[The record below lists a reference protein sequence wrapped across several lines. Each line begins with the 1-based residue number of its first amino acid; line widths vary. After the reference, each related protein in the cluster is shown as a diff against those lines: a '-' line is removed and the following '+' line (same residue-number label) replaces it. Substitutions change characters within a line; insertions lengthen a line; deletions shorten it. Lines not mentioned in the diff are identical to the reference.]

1 MGTITVSENHA
12 AQPTTTATKYVYFF
26 GGGKA
31 DGNGKMKDELGG
43 KGAGLAEMTNAGLP
57 VPPGFTIQT
66 EACREYMRSGGKVSG
81 DIDKQIETALRRL
94 EELQK
99 QKLGAGENPLLV
111 SVRSGAKFSMPGMM
125 DTILNLG
132 LNDQS
137 VEALAA
143 RSNNPRFAYDSYRRL
158 IQMFG
163 NVVLEIPKSVF
174 DEIFDAKKKQKKA
187 KLDTELDAKAL
198 KEVIQEY
205 KKAVKKHA
213 KRDFPQDPHEQLVM
227 ARDAVFRSW
236 QNDRAKHYR
245 RINNI
250 DDMLGT
256 AVNVQAMVF
265 GNLGETSG
273 TGVGFTRNPATGEK
287 EFYGEFLMNA
297 QGEDVVSGVRTP
309 VHILE
314 LQKIM
319 PDVYHQLR
327 EITTRL
333 EKHYK
338 DMQDFEFT
346 IQEGTL
352 YMLQTRNGKRTGRA
366 AVRVAIEMVQ
376 EGLITE
382 NEAIFR
388 VDPNQ
393 LYDFLVPT
401 LDEKSSKV
409 EVLATG
415 LPASPGAAVGQ
426 IVFTADEAVKK
437 AGHGDKKNPV
447 ILVRAETT
455 PEDIHGMEVAA
466 GILTSRGGMT
476 SHAAVVTRG
485 MGKCCV
491 AGAGDIEVNERTREM
506 RVKGQVFREG
516 DWISLDGTTGRVIK
530 GKLNTLPPSA
540 ENADLKKFLGWAEP
554 FRKIGV
560 RANADIPR
568 DAIQARAF
576 GAEGIGLCRT
586 EHMFFGEEKI
596 PHMRAMILAQEE
608 PYIEPAL
615 KEYNRDKGTRLSFKE
630 LEPSVQ
636 ADVKQRAQKLARL
649 AALKKL
655 LPLQREDFV
664 GLFRAMEGLPVTIR
678 LLDPPLHEFLPKRE
692 KLMVDIATLPYA
704 DAKGKKELLQ
714 EYHEYGAKA
723 VGDLKKLLPALL
735 RRVEELH
742 EFNPM
747 LGHRGC
753 RLGITYPEI
762 TEMQSRAIFEAA
774 VAVEKEGV
782 KTHAEVMIPL
792 ISTVKEMSNQAAI
805 VRRVAEEVFE
815 EKGRHVHYLV
825 GTMIELPRA
834 ALVADEIA
842 KEAEFFSFGT
852 NDLTQTTFGFS
863 RDDINKVLPTYL
875 AEGILKQ
882 DPFAV
887 IDRDGVGELVRI
899 GIERGRKTRPGLEV
913 GICGEH
919 GGEPSSVEFCHQV
932 GMDYVACSPFRVLTA
947 RLAAAQA
954 GASDQLKTEGGRT
967 K

>member
-1 MGTITVSENHA
+1 MA
-12 AQPTTTATKYVYFF
+12 TTTLPETEVEMTTRPKDEVKYVYFF

-31 DGNGKMKDELGG
+31 DGNGKMKDVLGG

-66 EACREYMRSGGKVSG
+66 EACREYMRHNAVSKEV
-81 DIDKQIETALRRL
+81 DRQMDEALHHL
-94 EELQK
+94 EQLQG
-99 QKLGAGENPLLV
+99 QKLGKGDNPLLV

-137 VEALAA
+137 VEALAKRA
-143 RSNNPRFAYDSYRRL
+143 DARFAYDSYRRL

-163 NVVLEIPKSVF
+163 NVVLEIEKSEFEEV
-174 DEIFDAKKKQKKA
+174 FDAKKKQKKV
-187 KLDTELDAKAL
+187 KLDTDLDAKAL
-198 KEVIQEY
+198 KEVIEEY
-205 KKAVKKHA
+205 KKVVKKHA

-236 QNDRAKHYR
+236 NNDRAKHYR

-250 DDMLGT
+250 SDDLGT

-265 GNLGETSG
+265 GNLGNTSG
-273 TGVGFTRNPATGEK
+273 TGVGFTRNPAIGTK
-287 EFYGEFLMNA
+287 EFYGEFLLNA

-314 LQKIM
+314 LEKIM
-319 PDVYHQLR
+319 PEVYNQLR

-346 IQEGTL
+346 IQDGKL
-352 YMLQTRNGKRTGRA
+352 YMLQTRNGKRTGLA
-366 AVRVAIEMVQ
+366 AVRVALQMVD
-376 EGLITE
+376 EGLITKE
-382 NEAIFR
+382 EAIFR
-388 VDPNQ
+388 VEPNQ
-393 LYDFLVPT
+393 LYDFLVPR
-401 LDEKSSKV
+401 LDEKGVKV
-409 EVLATG
+409 EVLAKG

-426 IVFTADEAVKK
+426 IVFTADEAVEKAGLGKK
-437 AGHGDKKNPV
+437 ASV
-447 ILVRAETT
+447 ILVRGETT

-491 AGAGDIEVNERTREM
+491 VGAGDIEVNEKAREM
-506 RVKGQVFREG
+506 RVKGQVFKAG

-530 GKLNTLPPSA
+530 GRLNTLPPSPDDKELQTFMA
-540 ENADLKKFLGWAEP
+540 WADP
-554 FRKIGV
+554 FRKLKV

-586 EHMFFGEEKI
+586 EHMFFAEDRI
-596 PHMRAMILAQEE
+596 PHMQAMILANNE
-608 PYIEPAL
+608 
-615 KEYNRDKGTRLSFKE
+615 KDRRT
-630 LEPSVQ
+630 
-636 ADVKQRAQKLARL
+636 
-649 AALKKL
+649 ALKKL
-655 LPLQREDFV
+655 LPMQRADFV
-664 GLFRAMEGLPVTIR
+664 GVFRAMDGYAVTIR
-678 LLDPPLHEFLPKRE
+678 TLDPPLHEFLPRRE
-692 KLMVDIATLPYA
+692 DLMVDIAILPHA
-704 DAKGKKELLQ
+704 SAKEKKELV
-714 EYHEYGAKA
+714 EKYKRFGAKGA
-723 VGDLKKLLPALL
+723 SDLKKVMPELL

-762 TEMQSRAIFEAA
+762 TEMQARAIFEAA
-774 VAVEKEGV
+774 VAVAKDGV
-782 KTHAEVMIPL
+782 KVLPEVMIPL
-792 ISTVKEMSNQAAI
+792 TATLKEMANQAAI
-805 VRRVAEEVFE
+805 VHRVAAEVFK
-815 EKGRHVHYLV
+815 EKERKVDYLV

-842 KEAEFFSFGT
+842 KEAQFFSFGT

-863 RDDINKVLPTYL
+863 RDDVNKILPTYL
-875 AEGILKQ
+875 EEGILKQ
-882 DPFAV
+882 DPFAAL
-887 IDRDGVGELVRI
+887 DREGVGQLVKI
-899 GIERGRKTRPGLEV
+899 ATERGRKTRPELKV

-932 GMDYVACSPFRVLTA
+932 GLNYVSCSPFRVLTA

-954 GASDQLKTEGGRT
+954 AAADALKVERGRT

>member
-1 MGTITVSENHA
+1 MA
-12 AQPTTTATKYVYFF
+12 TTTLPETEMEIKTSPKNETKYVFSF

-31 DGNGKMKDELGG
+31 DGNGKMKDVLGG

-66 EACREYMRSGGKVSG
+66 EACREYMRHNAVSKEV
-81 DIDKQIETALRRL
+81 DRQMEAALKQL
-94 EELQK
+94 EELQG
-99 QKLGAGENPLLV
+99 QELGKGANPLLV

-137 VEALAA
+137 VEAQAKRA
-143 RSNNPRFAYDSYRRL
+143 DARFAYDSYRRL

-163 NVVLEIPKSVF
+163 NVVLEIEKSAFEEVF
-174 DEIFDAKKKQKKA
+174 DEKKKQKKA
-187 KLDTELDAKAL
+187 KLDTDLDAKAL
-198 KEVIQEY
+198 KEVIAEY
-205 KKAVKKHA
+205 KKVVKKHA
-213 KRDFPQDPHEQLVM
+213 KRDFPQDAHEQLVM

-236 QNDRAKHYR
+236 QNARAKHYR

-273 TGVGFTRNPATGEK
+273 TGVGFTRNPAIGTK
-287 EFYGEFLMNA
+287 EFYGEFLLNA

-314 LQKIM
+314 LEKIM
-319 PDVYHQLR
+319 PEVYNQLR
-327 EITTRL
+327 DITTRL

-346 IQEGTL
+346 IQDGKL
-352 YMLQTRNGKRTGRA
+352 YMLQTRNGKRTGLA
-366 AVRVAIEMVQ
+366 AVRVALQMVE
-376 EGLITE
+376 EGLITKE
-382 NEAIFR
+382 EAIFR
-388 VDPNQ
+388 VEPNQ
-393 LYDFLVPT
+393 LYDFLVPR
-401 LDEKSSKV
+401 LDEKGVKI
-409 EVLATG
+409 EVLAKG

-426 IVFTADEAVKK
+426 IVFTADEAVAK
-437 AGHGDKKNPV
+437 AGHGKKADV
-447 ILVRAETT
+447 ILVRGETT
-455 PEDIHGMEVAA
+455 PEDIHGMEVAK

-491 AGAGDIEVNERTREM
+491 AGAGDIEVNEKAGEM
-506 RVKGQVFREG
+506 RVKGQVFKSG

-530 GKLNTLPPSA
+530 GQLNTLPPSPDDK
-540 ENADLKKFLGWAEP
+540 ELQTFMKWVDPYRKLK
-554 FRKIGV
+554 V

-568 DAIQARAF
+568 DAIQARTF

-586 EHMFFGEEKI
+586 EHMFFAEDRI
-596 PHMRAMILAQEE
+596 PHMQAMILANNE
-608 PYIEPAL
+608 
-615 KEYNRDKGTRLSFKE
+615 KDRR
-630 LEPSVQ
+630 V
-636 ADVKQRAQKLARL
+636 
-649 AALKKL
+649 ALKKL
-655 LPLQREDFV
+655 LPMQRADFAGV
-664 GLFRAMEGLPVTIR
+664 FKAMDGYAVTIR
-678 LLDPPLHEFLPKRE
+678 TLDPPLHEFLPRRE
-692 KLMVDIATLPYA
+692 DLMVDIAVLPYA
-704 DAKGKKELLQ
+704 DAKHKKELIDK
-714 EYHEYGAKA
+714 YKRFGAKGA
-723 VGDLKKLLPALL
+723 ADLKKVIPNLL

-762 TEMQSRAIFEAA
+762 TEMQVRAIFEAA
-774 VAVEKEGV
+774 VAVSKQGV
-782 KTHAEVMIPL
+782 KVFPEVMIPL
-792 ISTVKEMSNQAAI
+792 TATLKEMANQAAI
-805 VRRVAEEVFE
+805 VRRVADEVFK
-815 EKGRHVHYLV
+815 EKEHKVDYLV

-863 RDDINKVLPTYL
+863 RDDVNKILPTYL
-875 AEGILKQ
+875 EEGILKQ
-882 DPFAV
+882 DPFAAL
-887 IDRDGVGELVRI
+887 DQEGVGQLVKMAT
-899 GIERGRKTRPGLEV
+899 ERGRKTRPNLKV

-919 GGEPSSVEFCHQV
+919 GGEPSSVEFCHRV
-932 GMDYVACSPFRVLTA
+932 GLNYVSCSPFRVLTA

-954 GASDQLKTEGGRT
+954 AAAEELKVEGGRT